1 CRVDALLA
9 IDDAMD
15 VKCRMLDCHVSQVYE
30 WLAWGRGLKI
40 DPQKMSW
47 EERKE
52 YLLTHWG
59 SRYVT
64 IADTNRDKLCALYGE
79 AGKSIRYAEA
89 FEFSPYGRKITIDEF
104 KNEFQD
110 LMTP

>member
-1 CRVDALLA
+1 MDALLS
-9 IDDAMD
+9 IDDAID
-15 VKCRMLDCHVSQVYE
+15 AKCRMLDCHVSQVYE
-30 WLAWGRGLKI
+30 WLAWGRGLEI

-59 SRYVT
+59 ARYLTV
-64 IADTNRDKLCALYGE
+64 ANTNRDKLCALYGE
-79 AGKSIRYAEA
+79 AGKSVRYAEA